1 VSPVL
6 ATSRAGNFVRAIL
19 TILVMALVLR
29 EIYLL
34 WFFHTAA
41 WTSRPKEIR
50 WCGQW
55 YEKDAQADLT
65 QSSAAQT
72 AGGPL
77 DTVTHSP
84 VFRPIV
90 AYKPGSTCP
99 DWAFA
104 KVGKDRYVAYVTEG

>member
-19 TILVMALVLR
+19 TILVIAVMFR

-34 WFFHTAA
+34 WFFHTGA

-55 YEKDAQADLT
+55 YQKVDQADVT
-65 QSSAAQT
+65 RSKATDT

-77 DTVTHSP
+77 KTVTHSP
-84 VFRPIV
+84 VFRPV
-90 AYKPGSTCP
+90 MAYKPGGSCP

-104 KVGKDRYVAYVTEG
+104 KVGKDRYVAYLTEN

>member
-6 ATSRAGNFVRAIL
+6 ATNRAGNVLRAIL
-19 TILVMALVLR
+19 TILVIAVVFR

-55 YEKDAQADLT
+55 YQKVDQTDVTRTKATD
-65 QSSAAQT
+65 T

-77 DTVTHSP
+77 HTVTHSP
-84 VFRPIV
+84 VFRPV
-90 AYKPGSTCP
+90 LAYKPGSSCP
-99 DWAFA
+99 DFAFA
-104 KVGKDRYVAYVTEG
+104 RVGNDRYVVYKAE